1 MNVINKFI
9 LTGLFLAVVFG
20 KLQAQ
25 ETLTLQQ
32 AIKFALEN
40 KAEAKTSKLEVENA
54 ESIINET
61 RSAALP
67 QLNAVG
73 DINYNP
79 ILQKSPLPA
88 EIFGGEPGE
97 VLMVSFGQKW
107 QSTATLAL
115 NQQLF
120 NQTVFTGLKAAK
132 STREF
137 YQINQTL
144 TEEQLIE
151 KVANGYYDVYTTRLQ
166 LATLD
171 NNLNNTTKTQGVI
184 SGLVENGLAKQIDLD
199 RIVVAIKNLQAQR
212 QQLISALDLKENALK
227 FIIGMNIET
236 EIELPEES
244 FDIKLAQYS
253 DTSNINRRT
262 EIQLLEKQSE
272 MLELNKKAKLSEY
285 YPSLALTANYGYL
298 GFGNSFPIFSK
309 DKGVQWSNFS
319 GIGLSLSVPIFN
331 GGATKARVQ
340 QAEIDIQKARFE
352 LEDTKLALSL
362 ANENAKTQIKN
373 TLITINS
380 NRENVDLAKK
390 VLEDTENNYKNGL
403 ATLTDLLDA
412 ETAYA
417 DAQNNLNT
425 SLLDYKIAEIQ
436 LIKANGELKSLVE
449 E

>member
-1 MNVINKFI
+1 MNVINRFI

-171 NNLNNTTKTQGVI
+171 NNLNNTIKTQGVI

-362 ANENAKTQIKN
+362 AKENAKTQIKN

-412 ETAYA
+412 ETAFA

-436 LIKANGELKSLVE
+436 LIKANGELKSLIE

>member
-1 MNVINKFI
+1 MNVINRFI

-436 LIKANGELKSLVE
+436 LIKANGELKSLIE

>member
-1 MNVINKFI
+1 MNVINRFI

-54 ESIINET
+54 ESIISET

-236 EIELPEES
+236 DIELPEES
-244 FDIKLAQYS
+244 FDINLAQYS

-403 ATLTDLLDA
+403 ATITDLLDA

-425 SLLDYKIAEIQ
+425 SLLNYKIAEIQ

>member
-1 MNVINKFI
+1 MNVINRFI

-362 ANENAKTQIKN
+362 AKENAKTQIKN

-436 LIKANGELKSLVE
+436 LIKANGELKSLIE

>member
-1 MNVINKFI
+1 MNVINRFI

>member
-1 MNVINKFI
+1 MNVINRFI

-390 VLEDTENNYKNGL
+390 DLEDTENNYKNGL

>member
-1 MNVINKFI
+1 MNVINRFI

-40 KAEAKTSKLEVENA
+40 KAEAKTSKLEVKNA

-199 RIVVAIKNLQAQR
+199 RIVVASKNLQAQR

-362 ANENAKTQIKN
+362 ANENAKTQIK
-373 TLITINS
+373 
-380 NRENVDLAKK
+380 
-390 VLEDTENNYKNGL
+390 
-403 ATLTDLLDA
+403 
-412 ETAYA
+412 
-417 DAQNNLNT
+417 
-425 SLLDYKIAEIQ
+425 
-436 LIKANGELKSLVE
+436 
-449 E
+449 

>member
-1 MNVINKFI
+1 MNVIIRFI

>member
-1 MNVINKFI
+1 
-9 LTGLFLAVVFG
+9 
-20 KLQAQ
+20 
-25 ETLTLQQ
+25 
-32 AIKFALEN
+32 
-40 KAEAKTSKLEVENA
+40 
-54 ESIINET
+54 
-61 RSAALP
+61 
-67 QLNAVG
+67 
-73 DINYNP
+73 
-79 ILQKSPLPA
+79 

>member
-1 MNVINKFI
+1 MNVINRFI

-362 ANENAKTQIKN
+362 AKENAKTQIKN

>member
-1 MNVINKFI
+1 MNVINRFI

-54 ESIINET
+54 ESIISET

-236 EIELPEES
+236 DIELPEES
-244 FDIKLAQYS
+244 FDINLAQYS

-425 SLLDYKIAEIQ
+425 SLLNYKIAEIQ

>member
-1 MNVINKFI
+1 MNVINRFI

-362 ANENAKTQIKN
+362 AKENAKTQIKN

-412 ETAYA
+412 ETAFA

-436 LIKANGELKSLVE
+436 LIKANGELKSLIE